1 MKTLYAI
8 VDNSRL
14 TYDPIHHQLRIF
26 PEKDKAEDVLRG
38 LQNNG
43 TIQQRCRRAEYKV
56 VPVEVS
62 IEQVVTTRTELA
74 VFTPTKSAETV
85 RVGGLLASPYGT
97 NGITGDVPAA
107 PTLAVTTDHDG
118 DVASTVQFEDRTVDI
133 AFIRNGELNMY
144 TIYGDDKEALSPY
157 FHFNSE
163 REVQTR

>member
-43 TIQQRCRRAEYKV
+43 TIQQRRRRVDYKV

-74 VFTPTKSAETV
+74 VFTSPTKAAETV

-97 NGITGDVPAA
+97 NGIRPSSYPLDYN
-107 PTLAVTTDHDG
+107 
-118 DVASTVQFEDRTVDI
+118 RW
-133 AFIRNGELNMY
+133 
-144 TIYGDDKEALSPY
+144 
-157 FHFNSE
+157 
-163 REVQTR
+163 